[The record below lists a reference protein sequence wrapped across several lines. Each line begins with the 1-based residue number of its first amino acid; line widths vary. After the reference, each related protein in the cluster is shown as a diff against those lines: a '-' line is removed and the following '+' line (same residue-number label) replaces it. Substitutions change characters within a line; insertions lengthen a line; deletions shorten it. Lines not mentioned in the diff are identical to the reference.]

1 MKKIVLIII
10 VSLMLISCSS
20 TGRKKFEINTKKHRA
35 ENYDNRI
42 KGVVLHYTAIDNE
55 KSIRALTKGKVSS
68 HYLITDRTEDP
79 IYSLVADEQRAWHAG
94 KSEFLGRK
102 NLNDSTIG
110 IEIVNL
116 GYKLSK
122 EQLHPQ
128 VKILKT
134 GEEAFIEKEL
144 FQEYTQIQ
152 IEKVGF
158 LVKLLVEK
166 YGITPKMVV
175 GHSDISY
182 SRKKDP
188 GPLFPWKYLYDNYKV
203 GAWYGYS
210 DKLFYM
216 NVDKFSKLSVM
227 DIKKEFKK
235 YGYEI
240 PETEV
245 WDVAS
250 VQAVYAFQMHF
261 RPENIDGVVDL
272 ETYAILKAL
281 NKKYK

>member
-1 MKKIVLIII
+1 MKKIALIII
-10 VSLMLISCSS
+10 TALLFISCSS
-20 TGRKKFEINTKKHRA
+20 TGKRKFAIDTKKYRA

-55 KSIRALTKGKVSS
+55 KSIRALTKGRVSS
-68 HYLITDRTEDP
+68 HYLITDRAKDP
-79 IYSLVADEQRAWHAG
+79 IYSLVDDEKRAWHAG

-102 NLNDSTIG
+102 NLNDSTVG

-116 GYKLSK
+116 GYKPSK
-122 EQLHPQ
+122 TKLHPQ
-128 VKILKT
+128 VKRLKT
-134 GEEAFIEKEL
+134 GDEAFIEKEL
-144 FQEYTQIQ
+144 FNEYTQVQ
-152 IEKVGF
+152 IDKVGF
-158 LVKLLVEK
+158 LVSLLVKK
-166 YGITPKMVV
+166 YGIDPKMVV

-188 GPLFPWKYLYDNYKV
+188 GPLFPWKYLYDNYGV
-203 GAWYGYS
+203 GAWYEYS
-210 DKLFYM
+210 DKLFFM
-216 NVDKFSKLSVM
+216 NAEKFSKLSVEE
-227 DIKKEFKK
+227 IKREFKK

-240 PETEV
+240 PENGV
-245 WDVAS
+245 WDTPS

-261 RPENIDGVVDL
+261 RPENIDGIVDL

>member
-1 MKKIVLIII
+1 MKKISLIII
-10 VSLMLISCSS
+10 VTLLMISCSS
-20 TGRKKFEINTKKHRA
+20 TDRKKFEINTKKYRA

-68 HYLITDRTEDP
+68 HYLITDREKDP
-79 IYSLVADEQRAWHAG
+79 IYSLVDDEQRAWHAG

-116 GYKLSK
+116 GYKPSK
-122 EQLHPQ
+122 TQLHPQ
-128 VKILKT
+128 VKKLKT
-134 GEEAFIEKEL
+134 GEETFIEKEL
-144 FQEYTQIQ
+144 FEEYRQVQ

-158 LVKLLVEK
+158 LVKHLVEK
-166 YGITPKMVV
+166 YKIAPKMIV

-182 SRKKDP
+182 NRKKDP
-188 GPLFPWKYLYDNYKV
+188 GPLFPWKYLYDNYGV
-203 GAWYGYS
+203 GAWYEYS
-210 DKLFYM
+210 DKLFFM
-216 NVDKFSKLSVM
+216 DAEKFSELSVL
-227 DIKKEFKK
+227 DIKKEFRK

-240 PETEV
+240 PETEM
-245 WDVAS
+245 WDIHS

-261 RPENIDGVVDL
+261 RPENIDGIVDL
-272 ETYAILKAL
+272 ETYAILKSL